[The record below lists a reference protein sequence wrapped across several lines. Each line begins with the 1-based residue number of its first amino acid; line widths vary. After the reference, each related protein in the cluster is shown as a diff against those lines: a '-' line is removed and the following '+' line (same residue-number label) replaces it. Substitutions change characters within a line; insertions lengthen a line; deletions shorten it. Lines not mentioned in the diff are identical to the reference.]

1 MTRKE
6 LAEMLSQLAEGQEI
20 SLGGHWRNRPGYF
33 YSQAVMGAA
42 SETIETHNR
51 YVLENVRG
59 APE

>member
-1 MTRKE
+1 M
-6 LAEMLSQLAEGQEI
+6 MYS